1 MKKALVFSGGSI
13 SDYEKI
19 IPCTK
24 GDFYIICADSGVF
37 HCLNLGLTPDLVV
50 GDFDSSSYAELSNM
64 DTLKT
69 AEFIRLNPVKDDTD
83 TQYAL
88 DCAVER
94 GFKDILLIGA
104 VGTRVDHSLA
114 NIFLLEKYSKIGVR
128 VTILTENSLIRFL
141 KNDTIHISRSKRK
154 YVSLI
159 PLSTVTASNEGF
171 EYPLNREVLHRDSSR
186 GISNV
191 LINETGS
198 ITLESGCALICE
210 SEDM

>member
-1 MKKALVFSGGSI
+1 MKKALVFSGGTI

-19 IPCTK
+19 IPYIK
-24 GDFYIICADSGVF
+24 GDIYIICADSGVF
-37 HCLNLGLTPDLVV
+37 HCLNIGLIPDLIV
-50 GDFDSSSYAELSNM
+50 GDFDSSSYDELSKKE
-64 DTLKT
+64 TLKS
-69 AEFIRLNPVKDDTD
+69 AEFIRLNPEKDDTD
-83 TQYAL
+83 TEYAL
-88 DCAVER
+88 DLAVEK

-114 NIFLLEKYSKIGVR
+114 NIFLLEKYSKKNVC

-141 KNDTIHISRSKRK
+141 ENDTININKNGRK

-171 EYPLNREVLHRDSSR
+171 KYHLNHEVLHRDSSR

-191 LINETGS
+191 LNGETGS
-198 ITLESGCALICE
+198 ITLENGCALICE
-210 SEDM
+210 SDDQ